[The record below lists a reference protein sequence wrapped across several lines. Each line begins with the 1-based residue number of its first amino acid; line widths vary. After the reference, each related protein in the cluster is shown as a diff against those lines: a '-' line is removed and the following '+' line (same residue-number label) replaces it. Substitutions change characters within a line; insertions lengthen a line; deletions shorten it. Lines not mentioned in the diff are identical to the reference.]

1 MDDEPLLVRRRRRR
15 FSAHRRILSTTRA
28 STMSTA
34 PRKKAT
40 TTVTTITT
48 TVELMSSCR
57 LGQVTLRN
65 SAMTSP
71 KNSFARLK
79 NSIVV
84 RSCSSMKWQG
94 WRDSN
99 PHPPDLE
106 SGALAVRATPLGPLL
121 RFLVRR
127 VLAAPPA
134 VLLQLEPVGV
144 RAPVLGGRVVPPLAL
159 STRQSDDL
167 AHGLLRDLRDD
178 ARPHRPPALPDR
190 EPQLL
195 LHRHRLDQ
203 LDRHR
208 HVVAGHHHLHPP
220 PPRVHPRHPRPPHAQ
235 LPPSPVEKRRVPPP
249 PLPPPHRPPPLAP
262 LCLPLL

>member
-1 MDDEPLLVRRRRRR
+1 ADLDHLLGRHQDTGDLFRHAENLRARLDGLLHLVLEARVGVDDEPLPVRRRRRR
-15 FSAHRRILSTTRA
+15 RLTAHRRILSTTRA

-106 SGALAVRATPLGPLL
+106 SGALAVRATPLGP
-121 RFLVRR
+121 
-127 VLAAPPA
+127 
-134 VLLQLEPVGV
+134 
-144 RAPVLGGRVVPPLAL
+144 
-159 STRQSDDL
+159 
-167 AHGLLRDLRDD
+167 
-178 ARPHRPPALPDR
+178 
-190 EPQLL
+190 
-195 LHRHRLDQ
+195 
-203 LDRHR
+203 
-208 HVVAGHHHLHPP
+208 
-220 PPRVHPRHPRPPHAQ
+220 
-235 LPPSPVEKRRVPPP
+235 
-249 PLPPPHRPPPLAP
+249 
-262 LCLPLL
+262 